1 MGHSIRRVE
10 NHWFRPSL
18 SRVSGL
24 VSGLETLHR
33 PVLNQFQKE
42 KKKSVAGLVISYH
55 CAKYRTQPNEG
66 RIYCSSA
73 WQGSRTAGVASQLGT
88 LLCSPETEM
97 NGRESVFLIF
107 IQSGHSAHRTAPPH
121 SGRVSPHSPFR
132 PSQTH
137 PERHSQGSVSMVSPV
152 AVEVTVTINR
162 RFGRYLESPDDFW
175 GKLSSKSFCKSV
187 QLRRAGSKGAPTCAN
202 KCAVSRP
209 QSQVGGGHAWTG
221 QTHLRQCRV
230 SPKPL

>member
-1 MGHSIRRVE
+1 MPNTGHNLTKEGSIAVQ
-10 NHWFRPSL
+10 H
-18 SRVSGL
+18 
-24 VSGLETLHR
+24 
-33 PVLNQFQKE
+33 
-42 KKKSVAGLVISYH
+42 
-55 CAKYRTQPNEG
+55 G
-66 RIYCSSA
+66 RA
-73 WQGSRTAGVASQLGT
+73 NRTAGVASQLGT

-121 SGRVSPHSPFR
+121 SGRVSLHSPFR

-162 RFGRYLESPDDFW
+162 RIGRYLESPDDFW

-221 QTHLRQCRV
+221 QTHLRQCGV
-230 SPKPL
+230 SPRPL